1 MLELINSNK
10 TQVFNNYLSKHTENG
25 ISWWTLEKKALLWN
39 HNIIIIIM
47 IIIAPIQNDETQKTI

>member
-25 ISWWTLEKKALLWN
+25 ISWWTLEKKALLWS
-39 HNIIIIIM
+39 HNNIIIIM